1 MPATRLSS
9 ANIREGMVMIDNA
22 IFHIASEL
30 NQHLKDSFG
39 LNEDLV
45 VVSNMLE
52 HDGGLATHLNN
63 RIVVSLVNIEK
74 DSVPLRQQSF
84 AVPGN
89 QPQYFN
95 LYLMF
100 ASYFG
105 GIHYQEGLKH
115 ISSTISYFQ
124 QQAVFDQKNSPSLD
138 KNINKLIL
146 DIENL
151 AMQDLSSL
159 WSMLHG
165 KYLPSVLYKVRMVT
179 CDSRAVEKQTH
190 PLARREPSLSY

>member
-1 MPATRLSS
+1 
-9 ANIREGMVMIDNA
+9 MIDNA

-30 NQHLKDSFG
+30 NQQLKASFG

-52 HDGGLATHLNN
+52 QDGGLASHLKN

-84 AVPGN
+84 TAPGN

-100 ASYFG
+100 ASCFS
-105 GIHYQEGLKH
+105 GIHYQEGLKY

-124 QQAVFDQKNSPSLD
+124 QHAVFDRKNSPALD

-151 AMQDLSSL
+151 AMQELSSL
-159 WSMLHG
+159 WGMLHG

-179 CDSRAVEKQTH
+179 CDAKVGQKPTPAFTQ
-190 PLARREPSLSY
+190 PEPV

>member
-1 MPATRLSS
+1 
-9 ANIREGMVMIDNA
+9 MIDSA

-30 NQHLKDSFG
+30 NQHLKASFG
-39 LNEDLV
+39 FNEDLV
-45 VVSNMLE
+45 VVSSLLE
-52 HDGGLATHLNN
+52 HDDGLASHLNN

-74 DSVPLRQQSF
+74 DNVPLRQHSF
-84 AVPGN
+84 TAPGN
-89 QPQYFN
+89 QPQHFN
-95 LYLMF
+95 LYLMV
-100 ASYFG
+100 ASFFS

-124 QQAVFDQKNSPSLD
+124 QQPVFDRKNSPTLD

-151 AMQDLSSL
+151 TMQDLSSL
-159 WSMLHG
+159 WNMLHG

-179 CDSRAVEKQTH
+179 CDARAVQKQTLSQTQ
-190 PLARREPSLSY
+190 PETSLSY